1 MLVTADLEA
10 IKAFRSAQRGTVGL
24 VPTMGA
30 LHEGHLSLV
39 RHARQ
44 DHDSVIVTIFVN
56 PTQFAP
62 NEDLASYPRDLPAD
76 IAKLRAEGVDAIFTP
91 TPDTIYPANFQT
103 YINVEQVTHG
113 LEGAKRPTHFRG
125 VTTVVAKLLNITQ
138 PHTAY
143 FGQKDAQ
150 QVVVIRR
157 MVLDL
162 NIPVQI
168 AVIPTAREAD
178 GLAMSS
184 RNVYLNPEQRQAAV
198 VLRRALDQAT
208 AAYQAGERAPATL
221 ERIMAD
227 VIADEPLAK
236 QDYVAVVSAGD
247 LSLVERS
254 DAPLLAVL
262 TVKFG
267 ATRLLDNAL
276 LPSDLNTRD
285 GLTAY
290 LGMG

>member
-10 IKAFRSAQRGTVGL
+10 IKAFRSVQRGTVGL

-227 VIADEPLAK
+227 VIADEPLAE

>member
-227 VIADEPLAK
+227 VIADEPLAE